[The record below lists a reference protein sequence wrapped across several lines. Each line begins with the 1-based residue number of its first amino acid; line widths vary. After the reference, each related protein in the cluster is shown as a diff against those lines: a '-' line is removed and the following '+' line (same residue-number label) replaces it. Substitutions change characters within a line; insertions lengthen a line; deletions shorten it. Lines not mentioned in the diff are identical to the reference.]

1 MTMKHSK
8 FSMESN
14 INTGVLKNIFRSL
27 HYRNFRLFFIGQSI
41 SLIGTWIQ
49 RIALPWLVYDLTKS
63 AFLLGLVGFAG
74 QIPMFFIAP
83 FAGVITDRLNRY
95 HLLVAT
101 QVFAMLQAF
110 ILAFLILFGVI
121 NIWLILVLNILLGCI
136 NAFDTPV
143 RQSFFVEIID
153 NKDDLPNAIALNSS
167 MVNAARL
174 LGPSIAGVLIAF
186 TGEGMCFLINAL
198 SYIPVVTSLLMMRI
212 PPKTHEK
219 NSSHVLIELKEGFF
233 YTFGHKVLKHIILLL
248 ALVSL
253 MGMPYTVLMPVFA
266 KEILHGGSY
275 TFGFLMGASGLG
287 ALAGALY
294 LASKKNV
301 LGLGRLIAYS
311 AALFGTSLLIFSFS
325 RIFELSLLLMAFIGL
340 GMMMQMAS
348 SNTLLQTLSDDDK
361 RGRVMS
367 FYTMAYMGTA
377 PFGSLLAGGLAD
389 LIGVTFTI
397 AVGGICCMIGAALFW
412 QKLPQLRQILHP
424 IYVDM
429 GIIPEVSSGLQTA
442 SDPHLPPEE

>member
-1 MTMKHSK
+1 MKS
-8 FSMESN
+8 
-14 INTGVLKNIFRSL
+14 LKLSIGAGLNEGILKDIFRSL

-63 AFLLGLVGFAG
+63 AFLLGLIGFAG

-83 FAGVITDRLNRY
+83 FAGVLTDRLNRY
-95 HLLVAT
+95 QLLIAT

-110 ILAFLILFGVI
+110 ILAFLVLSGQI
-121 NIWLILVLNILLGCI
+121 NVGLILVLNILLGCI

-143 RQSFFVEIID
+143 RQSFFIEIID
-153 NKDDLPNAIALNSS
+153 KKEDLPNAIALNSS

-186 TGEGMCFLINAL
+186 TGEGICFLINAV

-212 PPKTHEK
+212 PKKLQPR
-219 NSSHVLIELKEGFF
+219 NSSHVFNELKEGFT
-233 YTFGHKVLKHIILLL
+233 YTFGHKALKYIILLL

-266 KEILHGGSY
+266 KEILHGGSH

-287 ALAGALY
+287 ALCGALY

-301 LGLGRLIAYS
+301 LGLGNLIAYS
-311 AALFGTSLLIFSFS
+311 AALFGLSLLIFSFS
-325 RIFELSLLLMAFIGL
+325 RRFEFSIFLMIFIGL
-340 GMMMQMAS
+340 GMMLQMAS

-389 LIGVTFTI
+389 IIGVAFTI
-397 AVGGICCMIGAALFW
+397 GFGGICCIIGAVIFW
-412 QKLPQLRQILHP
+412 QKLPVLRQLLHP
-424 IYVDM
+424 LYVKM
-429 GIIPEVSSGLQTA
+429 GIIPEVSSGIQSA
-442 SDPHLPPEE
+442 SDLHIPPEE

>member
-1 MTMKHSK
+1 MKS
-8 FSMESN
+8 
-14 INTGVLKNIFRSL
+14 LKLSIGAGLNEGILKDIFRSL

-63 AFLLGLVGFAG
+63 AFLLGLIGFAG

-83 FAGVITDRLNRY
+83 FAGVLTDRLNRY
-95 HLLVAT
+95 QLLIAT

-110 ILAFLILFGVI
+110 ILAFLVLSGLI
-121 NIWLILVLNILLGCI
+121 NVGLILVLNILLGCI

-143 RQSFFVEIID
+143 RQSFFIEIID
-153 NKDDLPNAIALNSS
+153 KKDDLPNAIALNSS

-186 TGEGMCFLINAL
+186 TGEGICFLINAF

-212 PPKTHEK
+212 PKKLQPR
-219 NSSHVLIELKEGFF
+219 NSSHVFNELKEGFT
-233 YTFGHKVLKHIILLL
+233 YTFGHKALKYIILLL

-266 KEILHGGSY
+266 KEILHGGSH

-287 ALAGALY
+287 ALCGALY

-301 LGLGRLIAYS
+301 LGLGKLIAYS
-311 AALFGTSLLIFSFS
+311 AAVFGSSLLIFSFS
-325 RIFELSLLLMAFIGL
+325 RRFEFSIFLMIFIGL
-340 GMMMQMAS
+340 GMMLQMAS

-389 LIGVTFTI
+389 IIGVAFTI
-397 AVGGICCMIGAALFW
+397 GFGGICCIIGAVIFW
-412 QKLPQLRQILHP
+412 QKLPVLRQLLHP
-424 IYVDM
+424 LYVRM
-429 GIIPEVSSGLQTA
+429 GIIPEASSGIQSA
-442 SDPHLPPEE
+442 SELHIPPEE

>member
-1 MTMKHSK
+1 MKS
-8 FSMESN
+8 
-14 INTGVLKNIFRSL
+14 LKLSIGAGLNEGILKDIFRSL

-63 AFLLGLVGFAG
+63 AFLLGLIGFAG

-83 FAGVITDRLNRY
+83 FAGVLTDRLNRY
-95 HLLVAT
+95 QLLIAT

-110 ILAFLILFGVI
+110 ILAFLVLSGLI
-121 NIWLILVLNILLGCI
+121 NVGLILILNILLGCI

-143 RQSFFVEIID
+143 RQSFFIEIID
-153 NKDDLPNAIALNSS
+153 KKEDLPNAIALNSS

-186 TGEGMCFLINAL
+186 TGEGICFLINAV

-212 PPKTHEK
+212 PKKLQPR
-219 NSSHVLIELKEGFF
+219 NSSHVFNELKEGFT
-233 YTFGHKVLKHIILLL
+233 YTFGHKALKYIILLL

-266 KEILHGGSY
+266 KEILHGGSH

-287 ALAGALY
+287 ALCGALY

-301 LGLGRLIAYS
+301 LGLGKLIAYS
-311 AALFGTSLLIFSFS
+311 AALFGLSLLIFSFS
-325 RIFELSLLLMAFIGL
+325 RRFEFSIFLMIFIGL
-340 GMMMQMAS
+340 GMMLQMAS

-389 LIGVTFTI
+389 IIGVAFTI
-397 AVGGICCMIGAALFW
+397 GFGGICCIIGAVIFW
-412 QKLPQLRQILHP
+412 QKLPVLRQLLHP
-424 IYVDM
+424 LYVRM
-429 GIIPEVSSGLQTA
+429 GIIPEVSSGIQSA
-442 SDPHLPPEE
+442 SDLHIPPEE

>member
-1 MTMKHSK
+1 MKS
-8 FSMESN
+8 
-14 INTGVLKNIFRSL
+14 LKLSIGAGLNEGILKDIFRSL

-63 AFLLGLVGFAG
+63 AFLLGLIGFAG

-83 FAGVITDRLNRY
+83 FAGVLTDRLNRY
-95 HLLVAT
+95 QLLIAT

-110 ILAFLILFGVI
+110 ILAFLVLSGQI
-121 NIWLILVLNILLGCI
+121 NVGLILILNILLGCI

-143 RQSFFVEIID
+143 RQSFFIEIID
-153 NKDDLPNAIALNSS
+153 KKEDLPNAIALNSS

-186 TGEGMCFLINAL
+186 TGEGICFLINAV

-212 PPKTHEK
+212 PKKLQPR
-219 NSSHVLIELKEGFF
+219 NSSHVFNEQKEGFT
-233 YTFGHKVLKHIILLL
+233 YTFGHKALKYIILLL

-266 KEILHGGSY
+266 KEILHGGSH

-287 ALAGALY
+287 ALCGALY

-301 LGLGRLIAYS
+301 LGLGKLIAYS
-311 AALFGTSLLIFSFS
+311 AALFGLSLLIFSFS
-325 RIFELSLLLMAFIGL
+325 RRFEFSIFLMIFIGL
-340 GMMMQMAS
+340 GMMLQMAS

-389 LIGVTFTI
+389 IIGVAFTI
-397 AVGGICCMIGAALFW
+397 GFGGICCIIGAVIFW
-412 QKLPQLRQILHP
+412 QKLPVLRQLLHP
-424 IYVDM
+424 LYVKM
-429 GIIPEVSSGLQTA
+429 GIIPEVSSGIQSA
-442 SDPHLPPEE
+442 SDLHIPPEE